1 MMFIC
6 RDIRGEVTVT
16 DGSVREP
23 RTAMAVDKGADPL
36 RIELQSKGLNYSL
49 SMIVYSENIRRKQQ
63 R

>member
-1 MMFIC
+1 MGQKTQ
-6 RDIRGEVTVT
+6 D
-16 DGSVREP
+16 S
-23 RTAMAVDKGADPL
+23 MAVDKGADPL